1 MITLNVNNAGDVTV
15 VSFNGTYA
23 RNIYHIEPENFH
35 AFAIENFDSENASQ
49 SELDRICKLWDDRL
63 LFKYINFPNFASQMA
78 ID

>member
-15 VSFNGTYA
+15 VSLNGTYA
-23 RNIYHIEPENFH
+23 SNIYHIEPENFH

-63 LFKYINFPNFASQMA
+63 LFKYISFPNFASQMA